1 MGRFCFFFNVF
12 CVNVG
17 IYDSDFFFCMFG
29 GVNIDGEGVG
39 YKYGEMVVVYKLLF
53 DFLGKLGFW
62 LFWECWFI
70 VF

>member
-17 IYDSDFFFCMFG
+17 IYDSDFFFCLFG

-39 YKYGEMVVVYKLLF
+39 YKYGEMVVV
-53 DFLGKLGFW
+53 
-62 LFWECWFI
+62 
-70 VF
+70 